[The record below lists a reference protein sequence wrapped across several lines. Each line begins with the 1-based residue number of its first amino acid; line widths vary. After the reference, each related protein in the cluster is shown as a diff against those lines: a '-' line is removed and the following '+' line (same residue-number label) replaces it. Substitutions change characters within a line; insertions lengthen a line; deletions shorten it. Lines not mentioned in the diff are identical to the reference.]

1 MIEPIWLKRVW
12 VDAIPINGWRL
23 EASEVEVV
31 EKKMVAVTSGALAK
45 SELADWV
52 RRHVQVRSD
61 KG

>member
-1 MIEPIWLKRVW
+1 MTEPIWLKRVW

-23 EASEVEVV
+23 EAPEVEVV
-31 EKKMVAVTSGALAK
+31 EKMVAVASGALAK